1 LSNFSY
7 QLKLLCKLVGS
18 SYSTS
23 RITSMITHPVSE
35 KLSKQNHVTWKA
47 QVVVTTGAH
56 LEGYLTG
63 KIIKPV
69 IELDDKEIKVTN
81 PDYEDWLAANQQILN
96 LLLAS
101 VPKDVL
107 IQIATKKTAAVA

>member
-1 LSNFSY
+1 
-7 QLKLLCKLVGS
+7 
-18 SYSTS
+18 
-23 RITSMITHPVSE
+23 MITHPVSE

-69 IELDDKEIKVTN
+69 VST
-81 PDYEDWLAANQQILN
+81 
-96 LLLAS
+96 
-101 VPKDVL
+101 
-107 IQIATKKTAAVA
+107 TRR